1 MQRQFPAPATRVG
14 IRRPMILPGRVN
26 HMIQRIATLIV
37 LAAALIAAAPKNRDW
52 QTGMVL
58 DPQDNL
64 YFGHTYSH
72 PTDATMS
79 FGDARTGS
87 QIHVGTRSP
96 GDDFVLDQY
105 VVESESYVYL
115 AQTMRLRSNKPF
127 RLPANM
133 PVKFA
138 IDKKRIWLLDAEGN
152 EYQANIAKRKEKLRP
167 TQ

>member
-1 MQRQFPAPATRVG
+1 M
-14 IRRPMILPGRVN
+14 ML
-26 HMIQRIATLIV
+26 RIATLIT
-37 LAAALIAAAPKNRDW
+37 LAAALIPAAPKNRDW

-64 YFGHTYSH
+64 YFAYSH
-72 PTDATMS
+72 PTDGSMS

-127 RLPANM
+127 RLSVNM

-138 IDKKRIWLLDAEGN
+138 VDKKRIWLLDPEGN
-152 EYQANIAKRKEKLRP
+152 EYQANIAKRKEKLQP